1 MTAIAKTLYRPA
13 CAEYAPAVAELF
25 SLAGH
30 GIADYFWS
38 LQAGEGQSPIEV
50 GIERARREDAAFSW
64 RNAFLAERDGYAVGL
79 MLGYILP
86 EPGSDQADALERLP
100 PILRPFV
107 ALEHLAA
114 GTFYINGLAVRPEHR
129 NHGIGSKL
137 LYKTRQRA
145 LASGTARIS
154 VEVFEENEGALRLYL
169 RHGFRPVDRRPV
181 VPHSCYPHRGD
192 ILLLVQN
199 LN

>member
-13 CAEYAPAVAELF
+13 CAEDAPAVAELF

-64 RNAFLAERDGYAVGL
+64 RNAFLAER
-79 MLGYILP
+79 
-86 EPGSDQADALERLP
+86 
-100 PILRPFV
+100 
-107 ALEHLAA
+107 
-114 GTFYINGLAVRPEHR
+114 
-129 NHGIGSKL
+129 
-137 LYKTRQRA
+137 
-145 LASGTARIS
+145 
-154 VEVFEENEGALRLYL
+154 GALRLYL